1 MMTSIINHK
10 KAGLILLF
18 FATFLSAMGQ
28 GILMDLPYFPSHTTK
43 HIKVIRAYS
52 IDTLSGARMLKYTE
66 HYDRHGYFCADT
78 AYRNVYDDQGRL
90 VLHETYRWVSS
101 SANPMPRREL
111 MSRCSFEYAADGI
124 VQHVK
129 RESFGKYDEG
139 VCEYHL
145 YSHKVHPRFG
155 LTECVY
161 VIGWGKEYSDTLR
174 YLCEYDSAGRLLH
187 EYCNDEGDGYRD
199 RKLFYDAL
207 GRIVAS
213 RTYYYESWDTLDY
226 NYDANGV
233 LVSQTGKLYDLGL
246 EADVTVTFRP
256 DGTRKERR
264 EHWINY
270 DDPTDTSDEY
280 YRYDEHYVLI
290 YAKTPMGITEY
301 EVEYWE

>member
-1 MMTSIINHK
+1 MK

-18 FATFLSAMGQ
+18 VAMVLPVMGQ
-28 GILMDLPYFPSHTTK
+28 GALMDLPYFPSHTTK

-52 IDTLSGARMLKYTE
+52 VDTLTGARMLKHTE
-66 HYDRHGYFCADT
+66 YYDRHGYSADT

-90 VLHETYRWVSS
+90 VLHETYQWVSS

-111 MSRCSFEYAADGI
+111 MSRCSIEYAADGI

-129 RESFGKYDEG
+129 TESFSKYYEG
-139 VCEYHL
+139 VEEFHL
-145 YSHKVHPRFG
+145 LSHKVHPRFG

-161 VIGWGKEYSDTLR
+161 LGGSDTLR
-174 YLCEYDSAGRLLH
+174 FLREYDADGRLLH
-187 EYCNDEGDGYRD
+187 EFCDDEGAGYRD
-199 RKLFYDAL
+199 CVFYYDAS

-226 NYDANGV
+226 NYDEGGV
-233 LVSQTGKLYDLGL
+233 LVSQTGKLYDLDM

-264 EHWINY
+264 EHWIIY
-270 DDPTDTSDEY
+270 EEPTDTSEECC
-280 YRYDEHYVLI
+280 RYDEHDVLV
-290 YAKTPMGITEY
+290 YEKGPWGVTEY
-301 EVEYWE
+301 EIEYWE

>member
-1 MMTSIINHK
+1 MK

-18 FATFLSAMGQ
+18 VAMVLPAMGQ
-28 GILMDLPYFPSHTTK
+28 WALMDLPYFPTHTAK
-43 HIKVIRAYS
+43 PIKVIRAYS
-52 IDTLSGARMLKYTE
+52 IDTLSGARMLKHTE
-66 HYDRHGYFCADT
+66 CYDRHGYSADT

-90 VLHETYRWVSS
+90 VLHETYQWVSS

-129 RESFGKYDEG
+129 REGFGKYHEG
-139 VCEYHL
+139 VSEYHL

-161 VIGWGKEYSDTLR
+161 VIDWGKEYSDTLR
-174 YLCEYDSAGRLLH
+174 YLCEYDSVGRMLH
-187 EYCNDEGDGYRD
+187 EYRNDEGDGYRD

-233 LVSQTGKLYDLGL
+233 LVSQTGKMYDLDL
-246 EADVTVTFRP
+246 EADVTITFRP

-270 DDPTDTSDEY
+270 DDPMDIADEY
-280 YRYDEHYVLI
+280 YRYDEHDVLI
-290 YAKTPMGITEY
+290 YEKTPMGIIEY

>member
-1 MMTSIINHK
+1 MRRT
-10 KAGLILLF
+10 GLILLF
-18 FATFLSAMGQ
+18 IATFLSATGQ
-28 GILMDLPYFPSHTTK
+28 GPLMDLPYFPSYTTK
-43 HIKVIRAYS
+43 HIRVIRAYS

-66 HYDRHGYFCADT
+66 HYDRHGYFCPDT

-90 VLHETYRWVSS
+90 VLQEIYRLVSS

-111 MSRCSFEYAADGI
+111 MSRCSIEYAADGI

-129 RESFGKYDEG
+129 REDFGKYHEG

-161 VIGWGKEYSDTLR
+161 VINWGQEYIDTLR
-174 YLCEYDSAGRLLH
+174 YLCEYDSAGRMLH
-187 EYCNDEGDGYRD
+187 EYCDDEGSGYRD
-199 RKLFYDAL
+199 RTLFYDAS

-233 LVSQTGKLYDLGL
+233 LVSQTGKLYDLDM
-246 EADVTVTFRP
+246 EADVTITFRP
-256 DGTRKERR
+256 DGTRRERR
-264 EHWINY
+264 EHWVVY
-270 DDPTDTSDEY
+270 SDPTQESDELF
-280 YRYDEHYVLI
+280 RYDEHDVLI
-290 YAKTPMGITEY
+290 YEKTPMGIIEY
-301 EVEYWE
+301 EIEYWE

>member
-1 MMTSIINHK
+1 MK

-18 FATFLSAMGQ
+18 VAMVLPAMGQ
-28 GILMDLPYFPSHTTK
+28 WALMDLPYFPTHTAK
-43 HIKVIRAYS
+43 PIKVIRTYS
-52 IDTLSGARMLKYTE
+52 IDTLSGARMLKHTE
-66 HYDRHGYFCADT
+66 YYDRHGYSADT
-78 AYRNVYDDQGRL
+78 AYRNVYDDLGRL
-90 VLHETYRWVSS
+90 VLHETYQWVSS
-101 SANPMPRREL
+101 SANPMPRREM

-129 RESFGKYDEG
+129 RESFGKYHEG
-139 VCEYHL
+139 VSEYQL

-161 VIGWGKEYSDTLR
+161 VIDWGKEYSDTLR
-174 YLCEYDSAGRLLH
+174 YLCEYDSVGRMLH
-187 EYCNDEGDGYRD
+187 EYRNDEGDGYRD

-226 NYDANGV
+226 NYDANGI
-233 LVSQTGKLYDLGL
+233 LVSQTGKMYDLDM
-246 EADVTVTFRP
+246 EADVTITFRP

-270 DDPTDTSDEY
+270 DDPMDISDEY
-280 YRYDEHYVLI
+280 YRYDERDVLV
-290 YAKTPMGITEY
+290 YAKSPMGIIEY
-301 EVEYWE
+301 EIEYWE

>member
-1 MMTSIINHK
+1 MK

-18 FATFLSAMGQ
+18 VAMVLPAMGQ
-28 GILMDLPYFPSHTTK
+28 WALMDLPYFPTHTAK
-43 HIKVIRAYS
+43 PIKVIRAYS
-52 IDTLSGARMLKYTE
+52 IDTLSGARMLKHTE
-66 HYDRHGYFCADT
+66 YYDRHGYSADT
-78 AYRNVYDDQGRL
+78 AYRNVYDDLGRL
-90 VLHETYRWVSS
+90 VLHETYQWVSS
-101 SANPMPRREL
+101 SANPMPRREM

-129 RESFGKYDEG
+129 RESFGKYHEG
-139 VCEYHL
+139 VSEYQL

-161 VIGWGKEYSDTLR
+161 VIDWGKEYSDTLR
-174 YLCEYDSAGRLLH
+174 YLCEYDSVGRMLH

-226 NYDANGV
+226 NYDANGI
-233 LVSQTGKLYDLGL
+233 LVSQTGKMYNLDM
-246 EADVTVTFRP
+246 EADVTITFRP

-270 DDPTDTSDEY
+270 DDPMDISDEY
-280 YRYDEHYVLI
+280 YRYDERDVLV
-290 YAKTPMGITEY
+290 YAKSPMGIIEY
-301 EVEYWE
+301 EIEYWE